1 MPLLY
6 QPPVGAVVMC
16 NFDGIAPEMV
26 KVRPAV
32 ILARNRQNNQLVTV
46 VPISTTAPIPA
57 MPYHHQLTT
66 NPLPPK
72 KGQIALVCW
81 AKCDMVETVA
91 LHRLDRIKDG
101 KNPDGSRRYI
111 VPTISAADLGT
122 IQACV
127 KLALGLP

>member
-1 MPLLY
+1 
-6 QPPVGAVVMC
+6 MC
-16 NFDGIAPEMV
+16 QFDGIAPEMV
-26 KVRPAV
+26 KVRPAI

-46 VPISTTAPIPA
+46 VPISTTAPNPA
-57 MPYHHQLTT
+57 MPYHHQLTV
-66 NPLPPK
+66 NPLPVKP
-72 KGQIALVCW
+72 GQQAPLCW

-111 VPTISAADLGT
+111 VPALPAADIT
-122 IQACV
+122 AVQAGV